1 MRNLMTKIAG
11 GALVALFLCA
21 ADAAVP
27 TLAMAQQQQ
36 ASQTFATGSLTIRTA
51 AGKSY
56 PFTIEIAVT
65 DPQREQGLMFRK
77 EMADDHG
84 MIFDFGQPRRVQM
97 WMENTILPLDMLFI
111 QGDGT
116 ISHIR
121 ENAVPYSRDII
132 DSRGDVK
139 YVLEINGGRAKALGL
154 KVGDKVIGKVLGNGV

>member
-1 MRNLMTKIAG
+1 MRKMAG

-21 ADAAVP
+21 ADVSMP
-27 TLAMAQQQQ
+27 MPAMAQQQ
-36 ASQTFATGSLTIRTA
+36 ASQTFATGNLTIRTA

-56 PFTIEIAVT
+56 PFTIEIAIT

-77 EMADDHG
+77 EMADNHG
-84 MIFDFGQPRRVQM
+84 MIFDFGEPRRVQM

-132 DSRGDVK
+132 DSHGDVK

-154 KVGDKVIGKVLGNGV
+154 KVGDKVIGKALGNGG

>member
-1 MRNLMTKIAG
+1 M
-11 GALVALFLCA
+11 ALFLCVA
-21 ADAAVP
+21 APAAGLVVAP
-27 TLAMAQQQQ
+27 PAQAQELG
-36 ASQTFATGSLTIRTA
+36 SQTFANGSLTIRTA
-51 AGKSY
+51 TGKSY

-65 DPQREQGLMFRK
+65 DPQREQGLMFRR

-84 MIFDFGQPRRVQM
+84 MIFDFGEPRRVQM

-111 QGDGT
+111 KGDGT

-132 DSRGDVK
+132 DSHGEVK

-154 KVGDKVIGKVLGNGV
+154 KVGDKVIGKVLGNDG